1 MEYFLQQM
9 INGITLG
16 SIYGLIAIDSP
27 MTETDFVKA
36 IHIVATANPQPGVA
50 TFRLTPLSGKAA
62 VASRMRL
69 QRTQDVITIAELS
82 DGRFLMAKRAVKVT
96 IGGCGG

>member
-1 MEYFLQQM
+1 MP
-9 INGITLG
+9 
-16 SIYGLIAIDSP
+16 IYILLSRLS
-27 MTETDFVKA
+27 
-36 IHIVATANPQPGVA
+36 QPGVA

-82 DGRFLMAKRAVKVT
+82 DGRFLMAKRTVKVT